1 MTKRRRIVIPVLLVL
16 AALVAALLLLSKYGL
31 SVTRLSLEFDDLP
44 RGFDGFKI
52 VQLSDLH
59 GSEFGRDNARLIKA
73 VAEEEPDII
82 ALTGDFLDEGKA
94 GQELPALEALV
105 KELVKLAPVYFV
117 SGNHDWASGAAPE
130 LFETLGAAGVNCLRN
145 DFVYLERGGD
155 VLVLG
160 GVDDPNGP
168 ADMETPD
175 EFISRL
181 RSEAPGAFTL
191 LLARLLGGALCGPRR
206 GPHPLRPHPWRHSPP
221 PLPRRRGGHEL
232 RPLPRIRR
240 RALRD
245 GVLQALHLP
254 RPRQLRAA
262 PPLSQHARARIHHS
276 QVRVSAPTGAL
287 FFTCLQQTA
296 LWL

>member
-31 SVTRLSLEFDDLP
+31 AVTRLSLEFDDLP

-52 VQLSDLH
+52 VQLGDLH

-73 VAEEEPDII
+73 VAQEEPDII

-191 LLARLLGGALCGPRR
+191 LLAHRAYWAERFADLDVDLILCGHTHGGIVRLPFLGGVAGTNFALFPEYDAGLFETGAYKLYISR
-206 GPHPLRPHPWRHSPP
+206 GLGNSV
-221 PLPRRRGGHEL
+221 PLPRFLNTPEL
-232 RPLPRIRR
+232 
-240 RALRD
+240 
-245 GVLQALHLP
+245 
-254 RPRQLRAA
+254 
-262 PPLSQHARARIHHS
+262 
-276 QVRVSAPTGAL
+276 VSITLKCA
-287 FFTCLQQTA
+287 
-296 LWL
+296 

>member
-73 VAEEEPDII
+73 VAQEEPDII

-117 SGNHDWASGAAPE
+117 SGNHDWASGAEQE
-130 LFETLGAAGVNCLRN
+130 LFEALEAAGAVCLRN
-145 DFVYLERGGD
+145 DFLSLERGGD
-155 VLVLG
+155 SLILA
-160 GVDDPNGP
+160 GVEDPNGP
-168 ADMETPD
+168 ADMETP
-175 EFISRL
+175 EELVSRL
-181 RSEAPGAFTL
+181 REAAPAAFVL
-191 LLARLLGGALCGPRR
+191 LLAHRAYWAERYPELDVDLILCGHTHGGIVRLPFLGGVAGTNFALFPEYDAGLFETGAYKLYISR
-206 GPHPLRPHPWRHSPP
+206 GLGNSV
-221 PLPRRRGGHEL
+221 PLPRFLNTPEL
-232 RPLPRIRR
+232 
-240 RALRD
+240 
-245 GVLQALHLP
+245 
-254 RPRQLRAA
+254 
-262 PPLSQHARARIHHS
+262 
-276 QVRVSAPTGAL
+276 VSITLKCA
-287 FFTCLQQTA
+287 
-296 LWL
+296 

>member
-73 VAEEEPDII
+73 VADEEPDLI

-175 EFISRL
+175 EFAARL

-191 LLARLLGGALCGPRR
+191 LLAHRAYWAERYPELDVDLILCGHTHGGIVRLPFLGGVAGTNFALFPEYDAGLFETGAYKLYISR
-206 GPHPLRPHPWRHSPP
+206 GLGNSV
-221 PLPRRRGGHEL
+221 PLPRFLNTPEL
-232 RPLPRIRR
+232 
-240 RALRD
+240 
-245 GVLQALHLP
+245 
-254 RPRQLRAA
+254 
-262 PPLSQHARARIHHS
+262 
-276 QVRVSAPTGAL
+276 VSITLKCA
-287 FFTCLQQTA
+287 
-296 LWL
+296 